1 MSRQLWVL
9 IVDLVA
15 DLFKDGLALF
25 LLKKFF
31 KGLVKNPIKESPIT
45 SFLQVPTLNT
55 QEC

>member
-31 KGLVKNPIKESPIT
+31 KGLVKNPIKESPKN
-45 SFLQVPTLNT
+45 FP
-55 QEC
+55 

>member
-25 LLKKFF
+25 LEKTFY
-31 KGLVKNPIKESPIT
+31 KGLVKNPIKESPKN
-45 SFLQVPTLNT
+45 FP
-55 QEC
+55 